1 MNHEVKGGKKPNKT
15 NLLRGNTEVVGVLSG
30 TEEIREGR
38 LTIQCLKPKLF
49 SFFFF
54 LINSKHVCLIIKLWK
69 TPDMKAGGC
78 CNARAGL
85 STQSC

>member
-15 NLLRGNTEVVGVLSG
+15 NLLHGNTEVVGVLSG

-38 LTIQCLKPKLF
+38 LTIQCLKPKLL

-54 LINSKHVCLIIKLWK
+54 LNQFKTCLSNY
-69 TPDMKAGGC
+69 KALEDP
-78 CNARAGL
+78 RYESRGL
-85 STQSC
+85 L